1 MINPLSLGD
10 RLDTGSG
17 FSQYGLVENNKAG
30 KATSREIEG
39 QNEAIYLSP
48 NHYIPGQRCKAL
60 KNVVKDKV
68 SS

>member
-1 MINPLSLGD
+1 MTQDFP
-10 RLDTGSG
+10 
-17 FSQYGLVENNKAG
+17 QYGLVENNKAG

-48 NHYIPGQRCKAL
+48 NHYIPGRGGKAL
-60 KNVVKDKV
+60 KSVVKDKV

>member
-10 RLDTGSG
+10 RLGTDSG

-39 QNEAIYLSP
+39 QNEAIY
-48 NHYIPGQRCKAL
+48 
-60 KNVVKDKV
+60 
-68 SS
+68 